1 MFKVISET
9 IQKSALILAQNSLHE
24 YFMKLQ
30 SVTQIENFQI
40 VQIQCSTKNLLL

>member
-9 IQKSALILAQNSLHE
+9 VWKSALILGQNSLHE

-30 SVTQIENFQI
+30 SVTQIENF
-40 VQIQCSTKNLLL
+40 